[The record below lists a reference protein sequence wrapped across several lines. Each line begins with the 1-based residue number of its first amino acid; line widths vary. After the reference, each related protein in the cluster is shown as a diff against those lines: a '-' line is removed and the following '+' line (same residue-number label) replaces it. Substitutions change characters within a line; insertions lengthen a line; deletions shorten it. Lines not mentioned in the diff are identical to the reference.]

1 MRTAVMLIVLG
12 LALGACKKGGGMVA
26 DIEAWGNA
34 ACECKDKACAEKQG
48 EEFNKLE
55 KKYESE
61 LDKMNEETEKKLESI
76 LEKANGC
83 LSKFEVEA
91 G

>member
-1 MRTAVMLIVLG
+1 MRTAMILIVLG
-12 LALGACKKGGGMVA
+12 LAVGACKKGGGMVG

-34 ACECKDKACAEKQG
+34 SCECKDKACAEKQK

-55 KKYESE
+55 SKYHDE
-61 LDKMNEETEKKLESI
+61 LDKMNDETEKKLDSI

-83 LSKFEVEA
+83 LSKFDVSA